1 MNSIRSTKRQGP
13 ERRPALAV
21 TACLLLN
28 FTLNTLAAE
37 KTHLHWPSFRGPRA
51 SGVAE
56 GATPT
61 HWNVEK
67 GENLRWKT
75 PIPGLGHSSPV
86 IWGDRIFVTTAVKEG
101 DAELK
106 VGLYGDIQPV
116 NETTPHR
123 WQVLCLDGQT
133 GKVLWERTAREGVPI
148 IKRHPKASHA
158 SSTPAT
164 DGRHIVAFF
173 GSEGLYCYDVAGRL
187 LWKKD
192 LGRLDS
198 AFFRVPS
205 AQWGF
210 ASSPLIH
217 DGRVVVQCD
226 VLTNSFVAA
235 FDVKDGKELW
245 RTPRD
250 EVPTWCTPTV
260 LARDGRTQVVLN
272 GYQHAGG
279 YDLLTG
285 KEIWKL
291 TGGGDIPVPTPIVAH
306 DLIFLTSAHGPVAP
320 IYAIGT
326 SATGDISLRDGA
338 TTNAHIAWSVPRRG
352 NYMQTPLVVGDCL
365 YCCNDAGVLT
375 CYEARTGYVH
385 YSERLGSGGSG
396 FTASGVAADG
406 KLYFASEVGKVFV
419 VRAGPK
425 FEVLATNELGE
436 TCMATPAISEG
447 ALFFRTRNHLTAIG
461 ADQKAP

>member
-1 MNSIRSTKRQGP
+1 MKARAF
-13 ERRPALAV
+13 ALALLEPLAGLGLV
-21 TACLLLN
+21 LAQPTA
-28 FTLNTLAAE
+28 AD
-37 KTHLHWPSFRGPRA
+37 WPSFRGPRA
-51 SGVAE
+51 SGLAV
-56 GATPT
+56 GFKTPEQ
-61 HWNVEK
+61 WNVPGGK
-67 GENLRWKT
+67 NVRWKT

-86 IWGDRIFVTTAVKEG
+86 VWGDRIFVTTAVKEG

-106 VGLYGDIQPV
+106 VGLYGDIEPV
-116 NETTPHR
+116 SETTPHR
-123 WQVLCLDGQT
+123 WRVLCLDTQSGQ
-133 GKVLWERTAREGVPI
+133 VLWQRTAHEGVPT

-164 DGRHIVAFF
+164 DGQRVVACF
-173 GSEGLYCYDVAGRL
+173 GSEGLYGYDMEGQP

-210 ASSPLIH
+210 GSSPIIH
-217 DGRVVVQCD
+217 EDRVIVQCD

-235 FDVKDGKELW
+235 FDVQRGAELW

-260 LARDGRTQVVLN
+260 LTREGRAQVILN
-272 GYQHAGG
+272 GYRHAGA
-279 YDLLTG
+279 YDLSTG
-285 KEIWKL
+285 QEIWKL
-291 TGGGDIPVPTPIVAH
+291 AGGGDIPVPTPVVAH
-306 DLIFLTSAHGPVAP
+306 DLIFLTSAHGPRAP
-320 IYAIGT
+320 IYAVRA
-326 SATGDISLRDGA
+326 SATGDISLRGGA

-352 NYMQTPLVVGDCL
+352 NYMQTPLVVGDHL

-375 CYEARTGYVH
+375 CYDARTGFVH
-385 YSERLGSGGSG
+385 YSERLGGGGSG

-406 KLYFASEVGKVFV
+406 KLYFTSESGQVYV

-425 FEVLATNELGE
+425 FQLLATNDLGE
-436 TCMATPAISEG
+436 TCLATPAISAG
-447 ALFFRTRNHLTAIG
+447 TLYFRTRHQVVAVGG
-461 ADQKAP
+461 AETRSQ